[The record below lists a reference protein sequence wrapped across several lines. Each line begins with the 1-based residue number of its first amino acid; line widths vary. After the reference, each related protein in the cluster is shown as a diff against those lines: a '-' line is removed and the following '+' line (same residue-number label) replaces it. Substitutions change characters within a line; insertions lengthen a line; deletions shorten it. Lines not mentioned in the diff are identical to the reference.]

1 METIRTNGFTA
12 KDLFNAGSATPL
24 KEAEGKTIDVK
35 DVCVKENAEG
45 QLVCYIKTIDDVVY
59 ASISQ
64 TVVEQVKTLAE
75 MLPAKIKIISK
86 KSNAGRNYLM
96 LELA

>member
-1 METIRTNGFTA
+1 MEMIRTNGFTS
-12 KDLFNAGSATPL
+12 KDLFNVGSATPL
-24 KEAEGKTIDVK
+24 KEVEGKTIEVK

-45 QLVCYIKTIDDVVY
+45 QLVGYIKADDGTVY
-59 ASISQ
+59 ATISH

-75 MLPAKIKIISK
+75 MLPAKVTVISK
-86 KSNAGRNYLM
+86 RSNAGRNYLM

>member
-12 KDLFNAGSATPL
+12 KDMFNAGSATPL
-24 KEAEGKTIDVK
+24 KQAEGKAFEVK

-45 QLVCYIKTIDDVVY
+45 QLVGYIKTADGTVY
-59 ASISQ
+59 ATISQ

-75 MLPAKIKIISK
+75 MLPAKVTVITK
-86 KSNAGRNYLM
+86 KSNAGRDYLM

>member
-1 METIRTNGFTA
+1 METIRTNGFTS

-24 KEAEGKTIDVK
+24 KEAEGKTLEVK
-35 DVCVKENAEG
+35 DICVKENAEG
-45 QLVCYIKTIDDVVY
+45 QQVGYIKTTDGTVY
-59 ASISQ
+59 ATISQ

-75 MLPAKIKIISK
+75 MLPAKVNVISK
-86 KSNAGRNYLM
+86 RSNAGRNYLM

>member
-24 KEAEGKTIDVK
+24 KQAEGKALEAK

-45 QLVCYIKTIDDVVY
+45 QLVGYIKTADGTVY
-59 ASISQ
+59 ATISQ

-75 MLPAKIKIISK
+75 MLPAKVTVISK
-86 KSNAGRNYLM
+86 KSNAGRDYLM